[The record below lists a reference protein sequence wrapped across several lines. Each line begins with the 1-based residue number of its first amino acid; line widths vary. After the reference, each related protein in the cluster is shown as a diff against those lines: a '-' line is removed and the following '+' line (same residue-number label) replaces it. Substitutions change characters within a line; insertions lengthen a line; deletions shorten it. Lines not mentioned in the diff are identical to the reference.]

1 MSVDLLL
8 GLQWGDEGKGKIVD
22 VLTRN
27 YDIIARFQGGPN
39 AGHTLEFDGIKHVLH
54 TIPSGIFH
62 PTAKNIVGNGVVI
75 DPVIFQKELEKLKGF
90 PVDIKQNLL
99 ISRKAH
105 LILPTHR
112 LLDAASE
119 TAKGK
124 AKIGSTLKGIGPTYM
139 DKTGRNGLRVGD
151 LELPD
156 WKDRYRTLSDKHQAM
171 IDFYNVDIQYN
182 LAELETEFME
192 AVDVLKQLTFIDSEE
207 YLYQAQQKGHKI
219 LAEGAQ
225 GSLLDIDF
233 GTYPFVTSSNTTAAG
248 ACTGLGIAPGSIGD
262 VFGIF
267 KAYTTRVGSGPFPTE
282 LFDEDGATMGRV
294 GREFGAT
301 TGRARRCGW
310 LDLVA
315 LKYAVRING
324 VTQLMMMKADVL
336 SGFNTIKICTAY
348 RYKGSEIQHLP
359 YTLDPELITPIYT
372 EMPGWHEDLTGL
384 EHADALPD
392 SLKNYISFLEK
403 ELHTPITLVSVG
415 PDRKQTIHRNN

>member
-1 MSVDLLL
+1 MAVDLLL

-22 VLTRN
+22 VLTKN

-62 PTAKNIVGNGVVI
+62 ETAVNIVGNGVVI
-75 DPVIFQKELEKLKGF
+75 DPVIFKKELDNLKKF
-90 PVDIKQNLL
+90 NLDIKSKLF

-119 TAKGK
+119 TSKGK

-139 DKTGRNGLRVGD
+139 DKTGRNGMRVGD
-151 LELPD
+151 LEFSD
-156 WKDRYRTLSDKHQAM
+156 WKEKYRALANKHEAM
-171 IDFYNVDIQYN
+171 ISFYNVEIQYD
-182 LAELETEFME
+182 LKELEADFFK
-192 AVDVLKQLTFIDSEE
+192 AVEELKKLTFIDSEE
-207 YLYQAQQKGHKI
+207 YIFNAQREGKKI

-248 ACTGLGIAPGSIGD
+248 ACTGLGVAPNKIGG
-262 VFGIF
+262 VLGIF

-282 LFDEDGATMGRV
+282 LFDADGETMARV
-294 GREFGAT
+294 GNEFGAT
-301 TGRARRCGW
+301 TGRPRRCGW

-315 LKYAVRING
+315 LKYAVEING
-324 VTQLMMMKADVL
+324 VTELMMMKADVL
-336 SGFNTIKICTAY
+336 SGFETLKVCTAY
-348 RYKGSEIQHLP
+348 NYKGKQIKHLP
-359 YTLDPELITPIYT
+359 YSIEPEYVTPVYT
-372 EMPGWHEDLTGL
+372 EMKGWAKDLTSL
-384 EHADALPD
+384 SKSEELPD
-392 SLKNYISFLEK
+392 TLIDYIKFLEK
-403 ELHTPITLVSVG
+403 ELEVPIKIVSVG
-415 PDRKQTIHRNN
+415 PDRTQTIYR